1 MATIDARN
9 ERELPSLTHLQGSLI
24 ILLTGIG
31 FSFGGLAFRSVE
43 IGSWEYL
50 FFRGLG
56 MGGVAAAVLGFRY
69 RGRLADLTDR
79 IERSHVVA
87 GLLLGGMNMLFIVSL
102 SFASVAFVLILQT
115 LAPLTAAYFSWLIL
129 KERPAASVLIATGIS
144 LVGVVVMVGG
154 SIAQDFSPYGLM
166 AILIPIGFGLYTT
179 LIRSTQRIDAM
190 VPLAVAAL
198 SLLIIGIIS
207 VLFAGGFDATVQDAV
222 IGTFAGSV
230 LLAVPLSAFNM
241 AQRVVPASESSLLI
255 MTEVVL
261 APLWVWLFVGETA
274 SSTTILGGAII
285 MAAVIWVTLTRV
297 PRKGRR
303 PITTRG

>member
-1 MATIDARN
+1 MAMIDAMT

-31 FSFGGLAFRSVE
+31 FSFGGLAFRSVD

-56 MGGVAAAVLGFRY
+56 MGGVAVAVLGFRY
-69 RGRLADLTDR
+69 RGRLADLTNR
-79 IERSHVVA
+79 VEQSHVVA

-129 KERPAASVLIATGIS
+129 KERPSASVLIATSIS

-198 SLLIIGIIS
+198 SLLLIGVVS
-207 VLFAGGFDATVQDAV
+207 VLLAGGFDATVQDAA
-222 IGTFAGSV
+222 IGIFAGSV
-230 LLAVPLSAFNM
+230 LLAVPLSAFNI

-285 MAAVIWVTLTRV
+285 MAAVVWVTLTRV